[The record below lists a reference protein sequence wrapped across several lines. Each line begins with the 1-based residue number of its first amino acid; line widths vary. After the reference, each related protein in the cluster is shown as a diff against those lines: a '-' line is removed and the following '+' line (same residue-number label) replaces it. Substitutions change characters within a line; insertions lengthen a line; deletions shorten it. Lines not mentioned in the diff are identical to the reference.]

1 MKVFKQVPIV
11 LAAVLLLTQSD
22 LMAGKTIGRAK
33 LPSLYKTSVEQTAQ
47 FDGNRIRNDMENN
60 ALIVSDFSGH
70 SGLEWPKDNH
80 TYTVYASAIWY
91 AGLVDGDL
99 RVAAGDYSNEF
110 VPGSWGTDPSAAEN
124 KFYKA
129 SKSDL
134 ADPLANDDFQN
145 WPVDLGAPWVDVDG
159 DGEYN
164 PLPNGPDYPD
174 FIGDQIVWFVCN
186 DGGAGSHGLFGTL
199 PLGLE
204 VQFSIF
210 GFDRP
215 DAFGDMMFVKALAIN
230 KGGNTIDSTYVGLWS
245 DPDLGDAG
253 DDFVG
258 CDTTLSLGI
267 CYNDGVDAD
276 FAGYSGGTPAVGYD
290 FFQGPIVPSVGDT
303 ALAYGQYLPGFKN
316 LPMSS
321 FVKYI
326 NPDAVYFDPNDAT
339 EVYNYM
345 RGLRADGSPFPVE
358 ATGGTPFVHPGDPSL
373 NVDANDTEYVDSDI
387 HASGDRRFLM
397 NAGPFTMAPGDS
409 QEVVYGIFMAAAGD
423 PLDSFHFLKTVDEL
437 AQLAYDIQFALPPS
451 PPVPDVTV
459 TTLKDEIILNWDDV
473 AEYYEA
479 NDPIDRTPEG
489 EDSKFVFEGYNV
501 YQLETLSGTGKL
513 KRIATFDL
521 INGVKEIKDDVFD
534 PNLGETINRRV
545 QFGDDTGVKRSI
557 SISQDALNNG
567 IPLKT
572 NREYY
577 FAVTAYGYNPY
588 GIPKTLESTKSILA
602 IRPQIPN
609 TWVGNDDIAF
619 GSGYNFTH
627 EGPSDGSAEATV
639 VDPTALTGHEYR
651 VDFGIQHY
659 YLDVDGKWKFT
670 NYPDSVGRARSEDCS
685 GSTITAAA
693 LVSGKVGTVDII
705 MTFDMVCGDNWVDGI
720 KLDLPDNLIINSWEP
735 LGDCN
740 WAAYGQNCVNNDGTL
755 DEATNSI
762 TWGDS
767 TRSEF
772 GSIEGGHVW
781 KINVQPPDD
790 NDYPFEIAYEVYDDG
805 YDGTIVDANG
815 TATVTELGYEFK
827 SLLEWSVT
835 DLDENTVVL
844 DHQTMQGGVM
854 YDRVVD
860 GVFYS
865 ESDAFG
871 KGANPVVDGL
881 LIAINGPS
889 NGIHGIY
896 MVHDGIEAHEDYS
909 DLPVASALQEHVWI
923 NYPDGLAYLENGN
936 GGYYFAT
943 QGGGSPASEE
953 SYYARVFRGSNFSR
967 AIPYDFE
974 MRFTEK
980 GSKAWLAY
988 TTGEIIDVPFELW
1001 NIGSGTPDDT
1011 TDDYQMICWIYD
1023 YDGDGKY
1030 SWSGDLKDSGA
1041 DNDPGSDWVYWRNP
1055 ADTSPGTAGYEACA
1069 NDPNYGYPSLIG
1081 GEVMARTVW
1090 NNWNGYGSKLDSI
1103 ALSELSGPLPS
1114 DWTAADTAIFDSL
1127 GWFIDPDNSLGVVE
1141 SDSTNWAYGR
1151 IILFPMVG
1159 SVYRWI
1165 TNKPNTV
1172 SDKFTF
1178 DGSAY
1183 KGQTKAYEVSKVN
1196 VWPNPYFGYNP
1207 EERTPTDQQM
1217 HFTHLP
1223 ETGEY
1228 NIRIFDLAGNHIK
1241 TITGKDV
1248 GSQFAVW
1255 DLRNDFG
1262 IPVAS
1267 GMYIAHVEYGNNSKV
1282 LKLAVVQPEQRLD
1295 RY

>member
-70 SGLEWPKDNH
+70 SGLEWPKDNS

-110 VPGSWGTDPSAAEN
+110 VPGPWGTDPSAAEN

-159 DGEYN
+159 DGEYD

-186 DGGAGSHGLFGTL
+186 EGGAGSHGLFGTL

-290 FFQGPIVPSVGDT
+290 FFQGPVVPSAGDT
-303 ALAYGQYLPGFKN
+303 ALAYGQHLPGFKN

-345 RGLRADGSPFPVE
+345 KGLRADGSPFPVE
-358 ATGGTPFVHPGDPSL
+358 ASGGTPFVHPGDPSL

-451 PPVPDVTV
+451 PPVPEV
-459 TTLKDEIILNWDDV
+459 TTTTMADEIILNWDDA
-473 AEYYEA
+473 AEFYEA
-479 NDPIDRTPEG
+479 DDPIDKTPDG
-489 EDSKFVFEGYNV
+489 DDSKFVFEGYNV
-501 YQLETLSGTGKL
+501 YQLETLSGTGKV
-513 KRIATFDL
+513 KRIATYDL
-521 INGVKEIKDDVFD
+521 ANGIKEIKDDVFD
-534 PNLGETINRRV
+534 ANFGEIINRRV

-557 SISQDALNNG
+557 RITQDALNNG

-602 IRPQIPN
+602 IRPQLPN
-609 TWVGNDDIAF
+609 IWVGNDSIAYE
-619 GSGYNFTH
+619 SQYKFTH
-627 EGPSDGSAEATV
+627 SAGSSDGFVTATV
-639 VDPTALTGHEYR
+639 VDPMALTGDEYK
-651 VDFGIQHY
+651 VEFFLQHY
-659 YLDVDGKWKFT
+659 YLDVDGMWKFT
-670 NYPDSVGRARSEDCS
+670 NYPDSVGRGRLEDCS

-693 LVSGKVGTVDII
+693 LVSNQVGTVDLII
-705 MTFDMVCGDNWVDGI
+705 TFDMDCGDNWVDGI
-720 KLDLPDNLIINSWEP
+720 KIDLPDDLVINSWES
-735 LGDCN
+735 LGDCSY
-740 WAAYGQNCVNNDGTL
+740 AAYGQNCVNNDGTL

-767 TRSEF
+767 ARSEF

-781 KINVQPPDD
+781 KINVQPPAS
-790 NDYPFEIAYEVYDDG
+790 YPFDVAYEVYDDG

-815 TATVTELGYEFK
+815 TASVTELGYEFK
-827 SLLEWSVT
+827 SLQEWSMTDVT
-835 DLDENTVVL
+835 DNKVVL
-844 DHQTMQGGVM
+844 EHQRMESGVA
-854 YDRVVD
+854 YDRIVD
-860 GVFYS
+860 GVYYDKT
-865 ESDAFG
+865 DALG
-871 KGANPVVDGL
+871 EGANPVVDGL
-881 LIAINGPS
+881 MIAVTGAPNDLKWVGVTANSTGTLDSPVDALAWWYFPKYLVAGGDYTGQQPTTGATWFFNVGPMY
-889 NGIHGIY
+889 G
-896 MVHDGIEAHEDYS
+896 VDQD
-909 DLPVASALQEHVWI
+909 AL
-923 NYPDGLAYLENGN
+923 LAYVFMYS
-936 GGYYFAT
+936 GGYGSAN
-943 QGGGSPASEE
+943 QGVGALVPNDYE
-953 SYYARVFRGSNFSR
+953 V
-967 AIPYDFE
+967 
-974 MRFTEK
+974 RFT
-980 GSKAWLAY
+980 GSGKAIDYWG
-988 TTGEIIDVPFELW
+988 TGDIINVPFEWW
-1001 NIGSGTPDDT
+1001 NVGDPNDPDD
-1011 TDDYQMICWIYD
+1011 DFQLIPYLLDE
-1023 YDGDGKY
+1023 DGN
-1030 SWSGDLKDSGA
+1030 GDWNLQFGSEDADHGTSGA
-1041 DNDPGSDWVYWRNP
+1041 LNDPWTDRVYVLTPVDDTPGTQGYDNFMTAYAGGAALPAWYATPGSNDAGGPMDAWNTFSRTVFMEWNGGDVVAATSP
-1055 ADTSPGTAGYEACA
+1055 ADYTAEAPETGTVFY
-1069 NDPNYGYPSLIG
+1069 
-1081 GEVMARTVW
+1081 
-1090 NNWNGYGSKLDSI
+1090 I
-1103 ALSELSGPLPS
+1103 A
-1114 DWTAADTAIFDSL
+1114 TT
-1127 GWFIDPDNSLGVVE
+1127 
-1141 SDSTNWAYGR
+1141 
-1151 IILFPMVG
+1151 
-1159 SVYRWI
+1159 
-1165 TNKPNTV
+1165 KPNTTA
-1172 SDKFTF
+1172 DEFTF
-1178 DGSAY
+1178 DKKLNQGTS
-1183 KGQTKAYEVSKVN
+1183 KAYNVADVK

-1223 ETGEY
+1223 ETGKY

-1241 TITGKDV
+1241 TITGNNTD
-1248 GSQFAVW
+1248 SQFAVW